1 MTTGSLE
8 AEVVVE
14 ELTLEVVPSS
24 DVVLDVVVVEVLL
37 SSTELEASLDVLV
50 MLIVLVS
57 EVAEVELEVRLVVWD
72 VEDEVLEIMVIVVLE
87 VRVVV
92 VVLRLVEIGVLGA
105 TGSLGGISTSVPLP
119 GTREVIEV
127 VLEVDL
133 VVLRLPP
140 IPSFVSAVLE
150 LANGKVKLVKD
161 LEDDDV
167 VLLVARGPPTIAP
180 LL

>member
-1 MTTGSLE
+1 M
-8 AEVVVE
+8 A
-14 ELTLEVVPSS
+14 
-24 DVVLDVVVVEVLL
+24 
-37 SSTELEASLDVLV
+37 
-50 MLIVLVS
+50 IVG
-57 EVAEVELEVRLVVWD
+57 
-72 VEDEVLEIMVIVVLE
+72 LE

-92 VVLRLVEIGVLGA
+92 VVVVLRLVGIGVLGA

-127 VLEVDL
+127 VVIEVVLKVDL